1 MKVKTVRVFLK
12 GGDAVRHVD
21 VRGTHWSMGVDGH
34 VDVIDGTKLSMQDS
48 RAGCVATFAAAVF
61 SHAVFAPDAPDAPV
75 EEYPQL

>member
-1 MKVKTVRVFLK
+1 MKVRTIRVHLK
-12 GGDAVRHVD
+12 GGNMFGTPGHVD

-61 SHAVFAPDAPDAPV
+61 SHAVFAPDA
-75 EEYPQL
+75 EGQES